1 MTGWQGLIKVYE
13 KVLDGSEQYDDD
25 RKERSWN
32 LEDVATAYIKVL
44 SICSQNTDIDRY
56 IAVSGKL
63 SEFYLRKTKNVDK
76 ALEILSERISFLENH
91 SDCGNIKETY
101 TDIIRLLNSES
112 QTNELDEKK
121 TTMLCT
127 ALEKV
132 NNCEK
137 ANKSR
142 WRSFGITATNPCF

>member
-13 KVLDGSEQYDDD
+13 KVLDGSEQYDNDG
-25 RKERSWN
+25 KERSWN
-32 LEDVATAYIKVL
+32 LEDVAKAYSKVL
-44 SICSQNTDIDRY
+44 SICSHNADIERY
-56 IAVSGKL
+56 VTVSGKL

-76 ALEILSERISFLENH
+76 ALEVLSERITFLESH
-91 SDCGNIKETY
+91 SDSGSIKETY

-132 NNCEK
+132 NNCNELICLQI
-137 ANKSR
+137 SLYVQ
-142 WRSFGITATNPCF
+142 TY